1 MATKRLWQ
9 GLLIN
14 IVCNK
19 VRSTNIKQLNY
30 SFLQDFQAQIIKL
43 ATTTANANTKVFLLT
58 IPTKAVAAWSTA

>member
-1 MATKRLWQ
+1 MVTKRLRQ

-14 IVCNK
+14 TVCNK

>member
-1 MATKRLWQ
+1 MAANRLWQ

-43 ATTTANANTKVFLLT
+43 ATTTAIANTKVFLLT

>member
-1 MATKRLWQ
+1 MAAKRLWQ
-9 GLLIN
+9 GLSIN

>member
-1 MATKRLWQ
+1 MAANRLWQ